1 MVKQFEKD
9 IVSIDC
15 FITDKSIRVFVNMGD
30 KIIAYDQ
37 PGLLETMIMK
47 TFDNFK
53 EEEDEDND
61 DAFERKI
68 IEKETLE
75 VFDGTVTC

>member
-15 FITDKSIRVFVNMGD
+15 FITDMSIRVFVNMGD